1 MRLLNRLLMR
11 IGAFLK
17 PLTHR
22 KVQQFTRLFFY
33 STNQKNSLIMYP
45 LDSRIEFTNNLAE
58 RVIKTFV
65 LGRKNWLFSDTDKGN
80 DRNAKCYS
88 IIESAKANNINV
100 FEFLTPILTELSKYE
115 NKPTNE
121 QIEQFLPWPKS
132 LSDYCLTKYAKRHG
146 SFRLWRFL
154 SKRVYGVDW
163 SFWNTGLSGGYQ
175 TNDYFEL
182 FYLYM
187 SIKNRLCL
195 FNSPAPQSR
204 ALKK

>member
-1 MRLLNRLLMR
+1 MR

-45 LDSRIEFTNNLAE
+45 LDSR

-121 QIEQFLPWPKS
+121 QIEQFLP
-132 LSDYCLTKYAKRHG
+132 
-146 SFRLWRFL
+146 
-154 SKRVYGVDW
+154 
-163 SFWNTGLSGGYQ
+163 
-175 TNDYFEL
+175 
-182 FYLYM
+182 
-187 SIKNRLCL
+187 
-195 FNSPAPQSR
+195 
-204 ALKK
+204 